1 MLIKAHGLLSV
12 NSCYAKGNELTP
24 RIHSQLIVGRE
35 FFSQFPQCLYDKM
48 GQFSVE
54 LLDPWLNGNMLGFLN
69 LSSARNSWRKI
80 FCGKQAGVG
89 LRKSRKFLSHEIR

>member
-1 MLIKAHGLLSV
+1 MLIKAHGFLSV
-12 NSCYAKGNELTP
+12 DSCYAKGDELTP

-35 FFSQFPQCLYDKM
+35 VCLYDKT

-69 LSSARNSWRKI
+69 LSSARNSWRNH
-80 FCGKQAGVG
+80 
-89 LRKSRKFLSHEIR
+89 SHLQF

>member
-1 MLIKAHGLLSV
+1 MFIKAHGFLSV

-35 FFSQFPQCLYDKM
+35 IFSQFPQCLYDKT

-54 LLDPWLNGNMLGFLN
+54 LLDPWLNGNMFGFLN
-69 LSSARNSWRKI
+69 LSSARNSWRNH
-80 FCGKQAGVG
+80 
-89 LRKSRKFLSHEIR
+89 SHLQF